1 MVRTADCCVRRSEPS
16 TAYVAQP
23 GSYNEGGAG
32 RNIVI
37 LKRPVRVS
45 SFISAMQSAVL
56 ARARQ
61 HELRDQLV
69 AREKVEAHAHMLAS
83 EMKHRVKNTLTMVGV
98 VASQTFRTRV
108 GGSSAHDVFR
118 LSSMA
123 RAQDLLTQNGQDS
136 ADLHHLID
144 QALEPYGRSNE
155 TQRFENRGTKGEN
168 YGKDGAPCPW
178 PCTNSPATRA
188 NTVRC
193 RWSQDGLRSD
203 GAWTRHM
210 ERGYCGL
217 NGVTW
222 RCTR

>member
-1 MVRTADCCVRRSEPS
+1 
-16 TAYVAQP
+16 
-23 GSYNEGGAG
+23 
-32 RNIVI
+32 
-37 LKRPVRVS
+37 
-45 SFISAMQSAVL
+45 MQSAVL

-155 TQRFENRGTKGEN
+155 TQRFEIEGPKVRITARMAPPVHGHARTRQQRGQIRCAVG
-168 YGKDGAPCPW
+168 G
-178 PCTNSPATRA
+178 
-188 NTVRC
+188 VRTDC
-193 RWSQDGLRSD
+193 DRM
-203 GAWTRHM
+203 A
-210 ERGYCGL
+210 RGRD
-217 NGVTW
+217 TW
-222 RCTR
+222 NEAIAA